1 MSKVKLATVWL
12 DGCSGCHMSF
22 LDMDERLIELAELVD
37 MVYSPIVD
45 TKEFPD
51 EVDIALVEGAVA
63 SVDDE
68 KKIKKIREHS
78 KMLVAMGDC
87 AVAGNVPVDAQS
99 HRAGSHP
106 QPRLHRER
114 DRAAADSLHRGA
126 PAAQEGAPHSR
137 VCDGGRV
144 SSRVPALGRH
154 LPRRAD
160 RAANR
165 RTAGDS
171 GAHPLWSL
179 TPELTMSQTITID
192 PVTRLEGHGK
202 ITIQLNGQGEV
213 EDAHFH
219 VTQVR
224 GFEKF
229 SEGRPFYEMPS
240 LMARICGICPVS
252 HLIASAKAC
261 EAIMSVRIPHTA
273 AQLRRML
280 NLAQMVQSHALSFF
294 YLSSPDL
301 LLGMESDPKVRHI
314 FGVVAAKPELGRA
327 GIALRRFGQHII
339 ELLGN
344 KRIHPGWVVPG
355 GVTEPLAAAKRDEI
369 LAMMPEA
376 FHSIKL
382 ALAAYKQIADSFR
395 PEIEVFANFPT
406 NYHEPDQRRRVDR
419 IHRRRAAADRRRRAM
434 SSKTASP
441 RKRFT
446 EVIGEAVEP
455 YSYTKFAYY
464 KPLGY
469 PKGSYRVGPLARL
482 NIATTMG
489 TPLAD
494 IELAEFKQLARGP
507 VQSSFYYHHARLIE
521 ILYGIEKIEQI
532 LTDPHILDKHVRA
545 VAGVN
550 RLEGAGQAEAPRG
563 HAAPSLQGGRE
574 RPHHLGQPR
583 DRHWPEQ
590 QRHEQGRCPGRE
602 VITSRTASS
611 LKAFSTASKPW
622 SAHSTRA

>member
-1 MSKVKLATVWL
+1 MT
-12 DGCSGCHMSF
+12 
-22 LDMDERLIELAELVD
+22 
-37 MVYSPIVD
+37 
-45 TKEFPD
+45 
-51 EVDIALVEGAVA
+51 
-63 SVDDE
+63 
-68 KKIKKIREHS
+68 
-78 KMLVAMGDC
+78 
-87 AVAGNVPVDAQS
+87 
-99 HRAGSHP
+99 
-106 QPRLHRER
+106 
-114 DRAAADSLHRGA
+114 
-126 PAAQEGAPHSR
+126 
-137 VCDGGRV
+137 
-144 SSRVPALGRH
+144 
-154 LPRRAD
+154 
-160 RAANR
+160 
-165 RTAGDS
+165 
-171 GAHPLWSL
+171 
-179 TPELTMSQTITID
+179 QTITID

-202 ITIQLNGQGEV
+202 ITIHLNEQGEV
-213 EDAHFH
+213 EDAQFH

-224 GFEKF
+224 GFERF
-229 SEGRPFYEMPS
+229 SQGRPFYEMPS
-240 LMARICGICPVS
+240 LTARICGICPVS
-252 HLIASAKAC
+252 HLLASAKAC

-273 AQLRRML
+273 AQLRRIL

-355 GVTEPLAAAKRDEI
+355 GVTEPLSAAKRDEI

-406 NYHEPDQRRRVDR
+406 NYLGLINEDESIEFTDGLLRLIGPGGHVIEDG
-419 IHRRRAAADRRRRAM
+419 I
-434 SSKTASP
+434 TANH
-441 RKRFT
+441 FT
-446 EVIGEAVEP
+446 EIVGEAVEP

-469 PKGSYRVGPLARL
+469 PNGSYRVGPLARL
-482 NIATTMG
+482 NIVRTMG

-494 IELAEFKQLARGP
+494 IELAEFKQLALGP
-507 VQSSFYYHHARLIE
+507 VQSSFYYHHARLID

-532 LTDPHILDKHVRA
+532 LSDPHILDKHVRA

-563 HAAPSLQGGRE
+563 TLHHHYKVDENGLITWANLVIATGQNNNAMNRGVAQAARHYIKDGKFTEGLLNRVEAVVRTFDPCLSCSTHAFGQMPLAISL
-574 RPHHLGQPR
+574 L
-583 DRHWPEQ
+583 
-590 QRHEQGRCPGRE
+590 
-602 VITSRTASS
+602 
-611 LKAFSTASKPW
+611 
-622 SAHSTRA
+622 SADGKVVDQVVR